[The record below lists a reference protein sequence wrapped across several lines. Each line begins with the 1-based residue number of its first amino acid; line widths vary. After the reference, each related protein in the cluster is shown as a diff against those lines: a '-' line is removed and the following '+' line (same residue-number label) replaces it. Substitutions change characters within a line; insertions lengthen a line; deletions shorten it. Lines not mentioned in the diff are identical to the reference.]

1 MIMSNYGFDTRTFGQ
16 IFPTAADFVEAYK
29 TNGLPTTIK
38 EETANTLFYL
48 LYARYGYNHIADYNE
63 TQTIYGIFSTI
74 WQYGPTWEKRL
85 TIQKELREMSEADL
99 MASSKT
105 IYNHAYNPSTAPST
119 SSLEELT
126 HINDQNTENRR
137 RSKIEAYSIL
147 QGMLEKDVSEEF
159 LNKFKHF
166 FMPITA
172 PKYPTVFASPTYD
185 TTETQTEEVLVI

>member
-1 MIMSNYGFDTRTFGQ
+1 MSNYGFDTRTFGQ
-16 IFPTAADFVEAYK
+16 IFPTAEDFVEAYK
-29 TNGLPTTIK
+29 TCGIPLTIK

-48 LYARYGYNHIADYNE
+48 LYARYGYSHIKNYNE
-63 TQTIYGIFSTI
+63 TQAIYGFFSTI
-74 WQYGPTWEKRL
+74 WQYGPTWERRL
-85 TIQKELREMSEADL
+85 NIQKDLRNMSEEDL

-119 SSLEELT
+119 SSLEELI

-147 QGMLEKDVSEEF
+147 QGMLENDVSEEF
-159 LNKFKHF
+159 LRRFQHF

-172 PKYPTVFASPTYD
+172 PKYPTVFASPNYETD
-185 TTETQTEEVLVI
+185 TNTDQEVLII